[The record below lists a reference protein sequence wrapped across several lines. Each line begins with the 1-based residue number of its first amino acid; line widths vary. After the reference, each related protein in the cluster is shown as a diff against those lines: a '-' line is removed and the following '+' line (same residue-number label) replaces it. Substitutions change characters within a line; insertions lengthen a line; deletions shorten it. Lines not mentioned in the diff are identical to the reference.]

1 LSNVPYFRKNV
12 RKNHTIQVS
21 KSITFGIQPQW
32 DFKSCSTNIL
42 DDTIVHIV

>member
-1 LSNVPYFRKNV
+1 MSFIFKKCPK
-12 RKNHTIQVS
+12 
-21 KSITFGIQPQW
+21 KSYYSSIKIHHIWYRPQW